1 MGDVALL
8 SWPHAPATPVFVR
21 VVDNEFQFQN
31 IDEMRVED
39 GIVRLSAPETI
50 PDPASL
56 DEDEWVVMEV
66 CTPEDF
72 EEVQAAVIALGHD
85 PAIVLKGFPNVDEY

>member
-8 SWPHAPATPVFVR
+8 SWPHDSATPVFVR

-31 IDEMRVED
+31 IDDMRMED
-39 GIVRLSAPETI
+39 RIARLSTPETI

-56 DEDEWVVMEV
+56 DEDEWYAMEV

-72 EEVQAAVIALGHD
+72 PEVEAAVIALGHD
-85 PAIVLKGFPNVDEY
+85 PAVVLKDFPNVDKY